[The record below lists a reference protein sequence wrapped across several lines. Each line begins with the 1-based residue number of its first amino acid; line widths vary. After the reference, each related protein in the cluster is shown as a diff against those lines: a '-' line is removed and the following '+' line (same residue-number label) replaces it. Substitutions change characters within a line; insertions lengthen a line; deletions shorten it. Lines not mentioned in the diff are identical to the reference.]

1 MSRLSRWSIKLLIYL
16 KIEQNEN
23 EAKGP
28 YFFENENVGTSY
40 T

>member
-1 MSRLSRWSIKLLIYL
+1 MRRLSRWNIKLLIYL
-16 KIEQNEN
+16 KIEQDEN

-28 YFFENENVGTSY
+28 YFFEIENEGTSF